1 MLRDQVM
8 QERSLDLF
16 YDTAPNPFE
25 VALFTN
31 DPDLGGVELTA
42 LTAPGYARGS
52 CDVAD
57 WNPAADG
64 FKTTDPLPFADA
76 TDEWVTARFVGL
88 YDPVAA
94 AWADVVP
101 LTEELDVTA
110 AGDGPLV
117 VVAVFYENNL
127 D

>member
-1 MLRDQVM
+1 MPLRDQVM

-25 VALFTN
+25 LALFDD
-31 DPDLGGVELTA
+31 DPDLGGIELA
-42 LTAPGYARGS
+42 GSGYARGT
-52 CDVAD
+52 VTAAD
-57 WNPAADG
+57 WNPAAEG
-64 FKTTDPLPFADA
+64 KKVTDPIPVGAPTGA
-76 TDEWVTARFVGL
+76 WNTARWAGL

-101 LTEELDVTA
+101 LEEELDVTD
-110 AGDGPLV
+110 AGAPPTISI
-117 VVAVFYENNL
+117 AVFYDTNL

>member
-25 VALFTN
+25 VALFDD
-31 DPDLGGVELTA
+31 DPDLGGVELA
-42 LTAPGYARGS
+42 GNGYARGA
-52 CDVAD
+52 CDVGD
-57 WNPAADG
+57 WNPAG
-64 FKTTDPLPFADA
+64 GGVKSTDPLSFPAA
-76 TDEWVTARFVGL
+76 TGEWVTATHVGL
-88 YDPVAA
+88 YDPALG

-101 LTEELDVTA
+101 LAEPLDVTG

-117 VVAVFYENNL
+117 VISVFYDNNL

>member
-16 YDTAPNPFE
+16 YDTAPNPFQ
-25 VALFTN
+25 VALFDA
-31 DPDLGGVELTA
+31 DPDLGGTELA
-42 LTAPGYARGS
+42 GNGYARPSIDTG
-52 CDVAD
+52 D

-64 FKTTDPLPFADA
+64 VKTSDPIPFASS
-76 TDEWVTARFVGL
+76 TGEWVTATHVGL
-88 YDPVAA
+88 YDATVG

-101 LTEELDVTA
+101 LAEPLDVTA

-117 VVAVFYENNL
+117 VVSVFYDNNL

>member
-25 VALFTN
+25 VALFDG
-31 DPDLGGVELTA
+31 DPDLGGVELA
-42 LTAPGYARGS
+42 GNGYARGS
-52 CDVAD
+52 LDVTD
-57 WNPAADG
+57 WNPAG
-64 FKTTDPLPFADA
+64 GGVKSSDPRPVGAPTGD
-76 TDEWVTARFVGL
+76 WVTATHVGL
-88 YDPVAA
+88 YDPVAD

-101 LTEELDVTA
+101 LAEPLDVTG
-110 AGDGPLV
+110 AGDPPLV
-117 VVAVFYENNL
+117 TVSVFYDNNL

>member
-25 VALFTN
+25 LALFDD
-31 DPDLGGVELTA
+31 DPDLGGLELTGN
-42 LTAPGYARGS
+42 GYARGL
-52 CDVAD
+52 VTTGD
-57 WNPAADG
+57 WTPATGGVKSTAPITMPAPTG
-64 FKTTDPLPFADA
+64 
-76 TDEWVTARFVGL
+76 EWQTARWVGL
-88 YDPVAA
+88 YDPISE

-101 LTEELDVTA
+101 LAEELDVTA
-110 AGDGPLV
+110 AGDAPLIV
-117 VVAVFYENNL
+117 VSVFYDNNL

>member
-25 VALFTN
+25 VALFTG
-31 DPDLGGVELTA
+31 DPDEDGVELSGN
-42 LTAPGYARGS
+42 GYGRGGVDS
-52 CDVAD
+52 GD
-57 WNPAADG
+57 WTPADG
-64 FKTTDPLPFADA
+64 GIKTSNPIVFPDPTGEWDTA
-76 TDEWVTARFVGL
+76 THVGL
-88 YDPVAA
+88 YDPVVG

-101 LTEELDVTA
+101 LVEPLDVTG
-110 AGDGPLV
+110 AGDGP
-117 VVAVFYENNL
+117 VVAISVFYDNNL